1 MSPDATGRENI
12 FLRGALQGMSRS
24 EIARLVPGIIEFSEL
39 GDFIE
44 LPMRTYSSGMLLRL
58 AFSVATVL
66 SPDILLMDEWL
77 SVGDEAFQSKAE
89 ARLHEVVSRTSILV
103 IASHSANL
111 ISGQCNR
118 VLYLDHGRL
127 IADGPPA
134 EVLPMY
140 FAAPPEPQ

>member
-1 MSPDATGRENI
+1 
-12 FLRGALQGMSRS
+12 
-24 EIARLVPGIIEFSEL
+24 
-39 GDFIE
+39 
-44 LPMRTYSSGMLLRL
+44 
-58 AFSVATVL
+58 
-66 SPDILLMDEWL
+66 
-77 SVGDEAFQSKAE
+77 DEAFQSKAE